1 MSRHSKLRETL
12 DLTEE
17 LGKAGELPEAELS
30 ESGISPLIGKT
41 LMVSLRGF
49 FEKFEPVSPRICR
62 EEATDT
68 RQVTVIDGD
77 NSMQLEDFL

>member
-30 ESGISPLIGKT
+30 ESGISPGRSLSSTVTIPCNWKT
-41 LMVSLRGF
+41 SF
-49 FEKFEPVSPRICR
+49 SPSIFVVRKAGC
-62 EEATDT
+62 AF
-68 RQVTVIDGD
+68 
-77 NSMQLEDFL
+77 LEG